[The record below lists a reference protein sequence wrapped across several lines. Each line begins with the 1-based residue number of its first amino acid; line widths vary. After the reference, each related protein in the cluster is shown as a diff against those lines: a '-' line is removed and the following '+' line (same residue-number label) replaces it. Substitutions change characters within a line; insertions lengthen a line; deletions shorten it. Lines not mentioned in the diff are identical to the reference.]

1 MNKKELGQF
10 YTTNFKKILVDLYI
24 PENTKNI
31 IEPFTGNGDLINFLN
46 NEYNIESYH
55 F

>member
-10 YTTNFKKILVDLYI
+10 YTTNFKKILNGLYI
-24 PENTKNI
+24 PNNVENI
-31 IEPFTGNGDLINFLN
+31 IEPFTGNGDLIKFLDKN
-46 NEYNIESYH
+46 YNIESYH